1 MNNGHKEIGTADLFG
16 VFARSLLI
24 QASWS
29 FERMQSL
36 GFAYAIEPVLNK
48 LYPDRAEY
56 ESRLK
61 LHLDYFNTQP
71 YLASFILGAVVRMEQ
86 DRAAGKKSGTDAQGI
101 KASLMAPLGALGDSF
116 FWGSLKPFAV
126 VIAVALVMAGSWW
139 APLLFLLI
147 YNIGHVVLRAGA
159 LVRGFNSSGDAVE
172 LMATYRF
179 TSRARQ
185 FKVISLAVL
194 GGILGAMPVWRSE
207 FRPAFPVPGTFIAVS
222 GLALT
227 LVLVAILRS
236 GGSPVKLMLGL
247 AAGCL
252 VLAYAG
258 AI

>member
-1 MNNGHKEIGTADLFG
+1 MDNRHKGIGPADLFR
-16 VFARSLLI
+16 VFMRSLLI

-36 GFAYAIEPVLNK
+36 GFAYAVEPVLKK

-86 DRAAGKKSGTDAQGI
+86 DRAAGRKLESDVHDL
-101 KASLMAPLGALGDSF
+101 KASLMSPLGALGDSF

-126 VIAVALVMAGSWW
+126 VTAVALVVAGSWW
-139 APLLFLLI
+139 APILFLAV
-147 YNIGHVVLRAGA
+147 YNIGHIALRAGS
-159 LVRGFNSSGDAVE
+159 LMRGFKSGGDIID
-172 LMATYRF
+172 LMASYRF

-185 FKVISLAVL
+185 LKMISLSVI
-194 GGILGAMPVWRSE
+194 GGILGAMPIWRSE
-207 FRPAFPVPGTFIAVS
+207 FRPVFPVSGSLMAVS

-227 LVLVAILRS
+227 LVLVAILRR
-236 GGSPVKLMLGL
+236 GGSPIKLMLGL

-252 VLAYAG
+252 VLTYAG
-258 AI
+258 VI

>member
-1 MNNGHKEIGTADLFG
+1 MDNRHNGIGPADLFR
-16 VFARSLLI
+16 VFMRSLLI

-36 GFAYAIEPVLNK
+36 GFAYAVEPVLKK

-86 DRAAGKKSGTDAQGI
+86 DRAAGRKLESDVHDL
-101 KASLMAPLGALGDSF
+101 KASLMSPLGALGDSF

-126 VIAVALVMAGSWW
+126 VTAVALVVAGSWW
-139 APLLFLLI
+139 APILFLAV
-147 YNIGHVVLRAGA
+147 YNIGHIALRAGS
-159 LVRGFNSSGDAVE
+159 LMRGFKSGGDIID
-172 LMATYRF
+172 LMASYRF

-185 FKVISLAVL
+185 LKMISLSVI
-194 GGILGAMPVWRSE
+194 GGILGAMPIWRSE
-207 FRPAFPVPGTFIAVS
+207 FRPVFPVSGSLMAVS

-227 LVLVAILRS
+227 LVLVAILRR
-236 GGSPVKLMLGL
+236 GGSPIKLMLGL

-252 VLAYAG
+252 VLTYAG
-258 AI
+258 VI

>member
-1 MNNGHKEIGTADLFG
+1 MNNGYNRIGSADLFG
-16 VFARSLLI
+16 VFMRSLLI

-36 GFAYAIEPVLNK
+36 GFAYAVEPVLKK

-86 DRAAGKKSGTDAQGI
+86 DRAAGEKLESDAHGL

-126 VIAVALVMAGSWW
+126 VIAAGLVIAGSWW
-139 APLLFLLI
+139 APILFLAI
-147 YNIGHVVLRAGA
+147 YNIWHIALRAGS
-159 LVRGFNSSGDAVE
+159 LMRGFKSGGDIID
-172 LMATYRF
+172 LMASYRF

-185 FKVISLAVL
+185 LKMISLSVV
-194 GGILGAMPVWRSE
+194 GGILGAMPVWRAE
-207 FRPAFPVPGTFIAVS
+207 FRPVFPVSGALMAAS

-227 LVLVAILRS
+227 LLLVVILRS

-247 AAGCL
+247 AAVCL
-252 VLAYAG
+252 VLTYAG
-258 AI
+258 VI

>member
-1 MNNGHKEIGTADLFG
+1 MNNVHKEIGTADLFG
-16 VFARSLLI
+16 VFARSFLI

-36 GFAYAIEPVLNK
+36 GFAYAIEPVLKK
-48 LYPDRAEY
+48 LYPERAEY

-86 DRAAGKKSGTDAQGI
+86 DRAAGNESEPDVQGL
-101 KASLMAPLGALGDSF
+101 KTSLMAPLGALGDSF
-116 FWGSLKPFAV
+116 FWGSLKPFSV
-126 VIAVALVMAGSWW
+126 VIAVALVLAGSWW
-139 APLLFLLI
+139 APLLFLAI
-147 YNIGHVVLRAGA
+147 YNTGHVALRAGA
-159 LVRGFNSSGDAVE
+159 LLRGFRSGGDAVE
-172 LMATYRF
+172 LMSSYRF

-194 GGILGAMPVWRSE
+194 GGILGAMPAWRTE
-207 FRPAFPVPGTFIAVS
+207 FRPAFPVPEMVMATS
-222 GLALT
+222 GLALA
-227 LVLVAILRS
+227 LVLITILRN
-236 GGSPVKLMLGL
+236 GGSPIKLMLGL

-258 AI
+258 VI